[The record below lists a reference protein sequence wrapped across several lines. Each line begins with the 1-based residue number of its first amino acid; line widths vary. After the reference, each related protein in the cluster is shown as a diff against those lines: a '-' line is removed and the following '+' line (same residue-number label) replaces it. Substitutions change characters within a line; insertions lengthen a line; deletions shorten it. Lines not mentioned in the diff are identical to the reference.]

1 MSERIVIL
9 GGGESGTGAAFL
21 AKQQGFDVFLSDYGK
36 LKSEHETFLNEH
48 DIPFETGKHSVE
60 LILNADWVVKSP
72 GVPKKAKIIQTIRDN
87 NIPVI
92 SEIEFGAKFT
102 QKKIVAIT
110 GSNGKTTTTSLIAH
124 MLNKTDLK
132 VGLGGNIGNS
142 FAKMVAHDADYDIY
156 VLEISSFQLDDIQ
169 TFKPYISILLN
180 ITPDHLDEYNDSMQ
194 EYADAKFRIAENQ
207 TEEDYFIYNADDS
220 ITLETMK
227 RKTIKAKKLGFSLE
241 DNTQAA
247 YADDINFNI
256 NYPED
261 LNMKVEELSLLGKH
275 NVSNS
280 LAGALN
286 ANILKIRKQTIKDS
300 LTDFDAVE
308 HRLEKVLSIH
318 GINFINDSKA
328 TNVNATFYALQS
340 MQAPTVWIVGGK
352 DKGNDYSELIPTVK
366 KKVKAIVC
374 LGLDNS
380 KIVEAFSPYVERI
393 VETSN
398 MKDAVNTAYL
408 LGNKG
413 DTVLLSPACAS
424 FDLFKNFEQ
433 RGELFKQEVKQL

>member
-36 LKSEHETFLNEH
+36 LKPEHETFLNEH